1 MIKMHFD
8 QKLNS
13 RFRVPPFHN
22 PMGRSNYRRKFC
34 ACVDEKSSLVVEI
47 GQFLW
52 VYIYTESSVL
62 CSKSKTTYPISFFLT
77 TKSHSIV
84 HRNIYLHGGICGR
97 ECLQTATEH
106 SITFDVCVKRYT
118 SNIFFPSTFTTKVA
132 LKHFFFHSRLFS
144 PNSSV

>member
-22 PMGRSNYRRKFC
+22 PVGRSNYRRKFC
-34 ACVDEKSSLVVEI
+34 ACVVDEKSSLVVEI

-77 TKSHSIV
+77 TKSHSILTRRHMWQRV
-84 HRNIYLHGGICGR
+84 PF
-97 ECLQTATEH
+97 QTGTIH

-118 SNIFFPSTFTTKVA
+118 SNIFSPSTFTTKVA